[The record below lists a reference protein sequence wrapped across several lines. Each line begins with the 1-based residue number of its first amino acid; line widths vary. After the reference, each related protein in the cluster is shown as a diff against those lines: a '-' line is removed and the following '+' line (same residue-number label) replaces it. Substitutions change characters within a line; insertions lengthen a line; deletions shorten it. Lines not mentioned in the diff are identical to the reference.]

1 MDDIAVGIKIADGV
15 GAMLFTTGPLA
26 TVTLVTE
33 IITPAMA
40 MAALRYWV
48 YCWAIPDIIIP
59 DIAAD
64 TITGAMVIGTIT
76 DGGNTSNIVAAG
88 IEIDQKLQF
97 G

>member
-1 MDDIAVGIKIADGV
+1 MGDIAVGIKIADGV

-33 IITPAMA
+33 IITPTMA

-48 YCWAIPDIIIP
+48 YCWAIPDTIIL
-59 DIAAD
+59 DIAVD
-64 TITGAMVIGTIT
+64 IITGARVIGTIT
-76 DGGNTSNIVAAG
+76 NGGNTSNIIGAG
-88 IEIDQKLQF
+88 IEIDQKLQY